1 MHNKFY
7 GFKEEPFG
15 LNPDP
20 RFFFET
26 EYHKEIIDSL
36 IYVIRERE
44 GLILLTGEGG
54 LGKTALIQ
62 QLLQSLPPHI
72 TPIPVLRPPKTFDD
86 LLEVI
91 LLQLN
96 LPLQE
101 KSKGYMLSKF
111 NDYLH
116 QKSAQNETLA
126 IIVDEAQNL
135 SPEVMEELRL
145 LCNPDPR
152 KPRLLKEVFVAEP
165 QIHEK
170 LTSPELRQLNQRIT
184 IRRQLRPL
192 TEEESWHYLVHR
204 LNAVG
209 KNISEI
215 FTPEAVSL
223 ICRNAKGIPR
233 YLNTICYIAM
243 SAGYALNQKIIDSP
257 LVHKIVP
264 IFGGQQIGKWRRLR
278 DTLRP
283 SAARLEK
290 SPLITKISFLLL
302 AYSLLA
308 WIIFFLLTLK

>member
-1 MHNKFY
+1 MHNHFY
-7 GFKEEPFG
+7 GLAEDPFG
-15 LNPDP
+15 LAPEP
-20 RFFFET
+20 RFFFST
-26 EYHKEIIDSL
+26 ENHKETIDSL
-36 IYVIRERE
+36 SDGIRDGE
-44 GLILLTGEGG
+44 GLILLTGENG
-54 LGKTALIQ
+54 LGKTTLIQ
-62 QLLQSLPPHI
+62 QLLLILPPHI
-72 TPIPVLRPPKTFDD
+72 TAIPIFHPIKTFAD

-91 LLQLN
+91 LRQLN
-96 LPLQE
+96 LPLEE
-101 KSKGYMLSKF
+101 KSKGYMLSHF
-111 NDYLH
+111 DDFLY
-116 QKSAQNETLA
+116 QKSAQGETLA

-135 SPEVMEELRL
+135 STEVMEELRL

-170 LTSPELRQLNQRIT
+170 LNSPELRQLNQRIT

-243 SAGYALNQKIIDSP
+243 SAGYALNQKSIDSP
-257 LVHKIVP
+257 LVHKIIP
-264 IFGGQQIGKWRRLR
+264 IFGGQQLGKWRRLR